1 MTSFLGESIPG
12 ILAENKGEPVTGQC
26 LSADTSR
33 HVTRKVLSLLENHNW
48 RLSEKKEFL
57 ICKFLRAARV
67 HGNKS
72 YCAAA
77 LLLNSFVSNR
87 C

>member
-33 HVTRKVLSLLENHNW
+33 HVTRKVLSLLENHDGGC
-48 RLSEKKEFL
+48 LKK
-57 ICKFLRAARV
+57 RV
-67 HGNKS
+67 PDLQIPQGCES
-72 YCAAA
+72 AWE
-77 LLLNSFVSNR
+77 
-87 C
+87 